1 MPAPDSHGYDPAAPY
16 LHVLSTGFWD
26 SMRPRLTA
34 VLAGAPADG
43 SAVDLGA
50 GTGLAT
56 EVLLRELPEAA
67 VLAVEPSAPLRG
79 VLLGRLHGP
88 DTVDRL
94 TVVPAGAEE
103 VELPAALSAVVA
115 MNMIGHL
122 DPDARATLW
131 AAVAPRLR
139 PAAPLVINV
148 QWPSEA
154 VDVAPMSMEVRQ
166 GEAVYGVTL
175 QARPTAAE
183 RIVWT
188 MAYTTRRGGRV
199 VEAART
205 TYDWW
210 IVTAGELAAELR
222 AAGLDVAVDDDLV
235 VARRRS

>member
-1 MPAPDSHGYDPAAPY
+1 MPAPDSHGYDAAAPY

-34 VLAGAPADG
+34 ALAGTPVDG

-56 EVLLRELPEAA
+56 EILLRELPEAA

-103 VELPAALSAVVA
+103 VELPATLSAVVA
-115 MNMIGHL
+115 VNMIGHL
-122 DPDARATLW
+122 DPDARAALW
-131 AAVAPRLR
+131 AALAPRLR
-139 PAAPLVINV
+139 PAAPLVVNV
-148 QWPSEA
+148 QWPPEA
-154 VDVAPMSMEVRQ
+154 VEVAPTTMEVRQ
-166 GEAVYGVTL
+166 GEAVYGVTV
-175 QARPTAAE
+175 QARPTAAD
-183 RIVWT
+183 RIRWT
-188 MAYTTRRGGRV
+188 MDYATRRGHDV
-199 VEAART
+199 LDEART

-210 IVTAGELAAELR
+210 IVTAGELAAELHS
-222 AAGLDVAVDDDLV
+222 AGLDVTVDHDLV
-235 VARRRS
+235 VARRS